1 MIQQILWSSIRPL
14 VMKYTPN
21 LANAAPLQCHLINT
35 RAMFYCRVLYLCAV
49 IVGLLYI
56 SIFNFDIVTD
66 GTLVAIVVFYE
77 LLDLLDLRQIQW
89 RRKVV

>member
-1 MIQQILWSSIRPL
+1 
-14 VMKYTPN
+14 
-21 LANAAPLQCHLINT
+21 
-35 RAMFYCRVLYLCAV
+35 MFYCRVLYLCTAT
-49 IVGLLYI
+49 VGLLYI